1 MSRTMVICGLF
12 CMMLGPAVAQDS
24 LEDINFPL
32 NSSIVVDGFQ
42 GLDVLAAALAKHE
55 GLDLEIVGHTD
66 AIGTASYN
74 KGLSQRRADS
84 VKSYLVTKG
93 VNAAKIKASGDG
105 IDNSFDN
112 KTREGRFQNRRVS
125 LNLFETVNGL
135 RSKVSYPRLLELLF
149 GGPGGANMQSLNEL
163 KEEKDKDQGAILASI
178 SDLQK
183 QLNAM
188 NEGLQ
193 RRLEALE
200 NRAAAPTQAPASVNL
215 GLQLN
220 KYTGVSI
227 SAGAD
232 DDGEVTG
239 QLRGLYFKTVG
250 EHFAIQAQGD
260 ASYYDA
266 REEGQADIAAVY
278 QHGGFKLSAAGSY
291 KWAAHDGAEA
301 IRIAQGAVMAD
312 WRFETGKIGLFGTFP
327 IADGD
332 VIRTETTGVYTTE
345 YFVSVPTQIGIDL
358 GLSLGSR
365 IDLNLYGSSLDTE
378 VSDADFA
385 AGLNFQMLIKD
396 ELSWYF
402 DAAMNDGYLAA
413 DDDSMRYQLGLKF
426 GSWNQARYNVSDQ
439 ITPVNI
445 PRVRYE
451 ILSRVTR
458 TGNNTPLANAGQSR
472 TDVPEGVITL
482 DGSASSDPDG
492 DTITYKWA
500 QTSGP
505 AVVLT
510 GATTAKPTFHG
521 VAGNSYTFQLTVRD
535 SYGDTSTDA
544 VSIGMEAA
552 PIPAPVIGVFS
563 ATPST
568 IDLGELATLSWV
580 TLNATQVS
588 ISHLGVV
595 TETGQ
600 LVVSPSETT
609 TYTLTATNE
618 TGTVTAEVTVTV
630 NQLPPPPQPVI
641 SFLNAIPDTITEG
654 EFTTLTWSALH
665 ADTVTLSGYGQV
677 NAEGSLLMAPKSTTT
692 YTLTATN
699 AQGSVTATVTVTVN
713 PIIIEPP
720 NTDPVANAGID
731 LQVNEGEHTT
741 LDGTGSFDPDG
752 DALTYQWD
760 QIGGPSVS
768 LSGADTAT
776 PSFNALTHGDVYTF
790 RLIVRDGRGGVSSD
804 TVTVLVIKF

>member
-1 MSRTMVICGLF
+1 MSRTMVICGLI

-42 GLDVLAAALAKHE
+42 GLDVLAAAMAKHQD
-55 GLDLEIVGHTD
+55 LDLEVVGHTD

-84 VKSYLVTKG
+84 VKSYMVTKG
-93 VNAAKIKASGDG
+93 VNAAKIQANGDG

-125 LNLFETVNGL
+125 LNLYETVNGL

-163 KEEKDKDQGAILASI
+163 KEEKDKDHGAILASI

-188 NEGLQ
+188 NEALQ
-193 RRLEALE
+193 RRLDALE
-200 NRAAAPTQAPASVNL
+200 NRAATPAEVPSSVNL
-215 GLQLN
+215 GMQLN

-232 DDGEVTG
+232 DDGELTG

-260 ASYYDA
+260 ASLYDA
-266 REEGQADIAAVY
+266 REEGQADVAAVY
-278 QHGGFKLSAAGSY
+278 QNGGFKLSAAGSY
-291 KWAAHDGAEA
+291 KWAAHDGSEA
-301 IRIAQGAVMAD
+301 IRVAQGAVMAD
-312 WRFETGKIGLFGTFP
+312 WRFETGKIGVFGTFP

-332 VIRTETTGVYTTE
+332 IIRTDTTGIFTTE
-345 YFVSVPTQIGIDL
+345 YFVSVPTQVGLDL
-358 GLSLGSR
+358 GLSLGSK

-396 ELSWYF
+396 QLSWYF
-402 DAAMNDGYLAA
+402 DAAMNDGYLQA

-458 TGNNTPLANAGQSR
+458 TGNNTPVANAGQSR
-472 TDVPEGVITL
+472 TDVPAGLVAL

-500 QTSGP
+500 QTGGP

-510 GATTAKPTFHG
+510 GAETAKPSFQG

-535 SYGDTSTDA
+535 SYGDISTDA

-552 PIPAPVIGVFS
+552 PIPAPVVGVFS
-563 ATPST
+563 ATPAT
-568 IDLGELATLSWV
+568 IQVGQLSTLSW
-580 TLNATQVS
+580 TTQNATQVS
-588 ISHLGVV
+588 ISGLGVV
-595 TETGQ
+595 PETGQ
-600 LVVSPSETT
+600 LVVSPATTT
-609 TYTLTATNE
+609 TYTLTALNE
-618 TGTVTAEVTVTV
+618 TGSVTAEVTITV
-630 NQLPPPPQPVI
+630 NQLPPPPSPEI
-641 SFLNAIPDTITEG
+641 AFLNAIPDTIDEG
-654 EFTTLTWSALH
+654 EFTTLTWSTLYAE
-665 ADTVTLSGYGQV
+665 TVTLSGFGQV
-677 NAEGSLLMAPKSTTT
+677 NAEGSLLLAPRTTTT
-692 YTLTATN
+692 YTLTATSD
-699 AQGSVTATVTVTVN
+699 QGSVSQSVTVTVN

-720 NTDPVANAGID
+720 NTEPVANAGID
-731 LQVNEGEHTT
+731 LQVNEGELTT

-760 QIGGPSVS
+760 QIGGPAVS
-768 LSGADTAT
+768 LAGATTAT

-790 RLIVRDGRGGVSSD
+790 RLIVRDGRGGISSD
-804 TVTVLVIKF
+804 TVTVLVLKF